1 VDKLKRDRGSEEA
14 RHAHLHAAN
23 CVAPSRSSSSDVPFR
38 CRIRGSSPLLT
49 AALMSAEPH
58 IRSPFSER
66 LAPQSLILEVIGL
79 GRVGPHCISAY
90 RSHCLRRPARPDP
103 TRLIRPRGT
112 RDNALSPSR
121 MPQTAFTTAPAG
133 ISPRVT
139 YLDRA
144 MSSLRASA
152 TIEMR
157 RVRPRSEPTRW
168 RNQPLRALS
177 GWYLTH
183 IQASST
189 IVVRRRGLPAFEI
202 PCSWSMLPLFH
213 ELGARPA

>member
-1 VDKLKRDRGSEEA
+1 M
-14 RHAHLHAAN
+14 
-23 CVAPSRSSSSDVPFR
+23 P
-38 CRIRGSSPLLT
+38 
-49 AALMSAEPH
+49 AEPH
-58 IRSPFSER
+58 IRSPFPER

-79 GRVGPHCISAY
+79 GRAGPHCMAAY
-90 RSHCLRRPARPDP
+90 HSHCLRRSARPDP
-103 TRLIRPRGT
+103 TGLIRPRGT

-121 MPQTAFTTAPAG
+121 MPQTALTTAPAG
-133 ISPRVT
+133 ISPWVT
-139 YLDRA
+139 YLERA

-168 RNQPLRALS
+168 RNQQLRALA

-213 ELGARPA
+213 GLGARPA